1 METITL
7 YQKITS
13 KVLIVIYCTLIPFFF
28 VLKANSSEAKV
39 PLITTEPKYPAI
51 SSSCDEAA
59 QPFIDQGLNW
69 FYGFQFAN
77 ALVSFEAAF
86 ETDKTCVAAL
96 WGIALNAKG
105 NPNSRY
111 LAFKDDPE
119 KEGLKAIQKAI
130 ELRSHA
136 NQLSRELTD
145 ALSKFYLP
153 LNIDQKRK
161 DRNYTQAM
169 LELQKKLPS
178 NPDIN
183 TLFAEAFMTENAWDY
198 WTPDGSP
205 RPGTIK
211 AVDAL
216 NEALN
221 NDPNH
226 PGANHLFIHIYED
239 SQTPQIALPHA
250 ERLANIMPT
259 VAHMV
264 HMPAHIYIRTGK
276 YQKSIEQNLH
286 AIEAAEQFSKRWKIA
301 SKTHFVSL
309 PMSPKSSIAHAD
321 DFIWYAYLE
330 QGNYKKSIESANR
343 IANRVKNRITK
354 SLMAQGRYVLPMLT
368 NRIFAKW
375 DKILANENDSSDS
388 QLIKGIGHF
397 VKGTAYINTG
407 DLEKALTEYNKLKI
421 IAVKED
427 ARNMQIY
434 SNSVQ
439 DILLIATNV
448 LDAEIAVASGEIEKA
463 IALYHQAIIAEDN
476 LNYMEPPEW
485 RFPVRRELGS
495 LLLKLGRPQEA
506 TTIFWED
513 LRRHPEN
520 GWALHG
526 VVEGA
531 SQTKDLEEKQQATDR
546 LKKAWEHSDTEL
558 DHAQAKRL

>member
-1 METITL
+1 MC
-7 YQKITS
+7 QKIIY
-13 KVLIVIYCTLIPFFF
+13 KVFIVISYSLITCSF
-28 VLKANSSEAKV
+28 VQKANSSETKV
-39 PLITTEPKYPAI
+39 PLITSEPKYPAI
-51 SSSCDEAA
+51 SGSCDKLA
-59 QPFIDQGLNW
+59 QPYIDQGLNW

-77 ALVSFEAAF
+77 ALVSFEAAL
-86 ETDKTCVAAL
+86 EKDERCVAAL

-111 LAFKDDPE
+111 LAFKDDPK
-119 KEGLKAIQKAI
+119 KEGLKAIKKAI
-130 ELRSHA
+130 DLKSDTNKLTKELV
-136 NQLSRELTD
+136 D

-153 LNIDQKRK
+153 LNKDQKSK
-161 DRNYTQAM
+161 DQSYTQAM
-169 LELQKKLPS
+169 LALAEKFPS
-178 NPDIN
+178 NPDIR

-205 RPGTIK
+205 RPGTMN
-211 AVDAL
+211 AVYAL

-250 ERLANIMPT
+250 ERLANTMPT

-276 YQKSIEQNLH
+276 YQKSIEQNLR
-286 AIEAAEQFSKRWKIA
+286 AIEAAEQFLKHWKIA
-301 SKTHFVSL
+301 SKTHIVSL
-309 PMSPKSSIAHAD
+309 PMSAESSIAHAD
-321 DFIWYAYLE
+321 DFIWYAYIE

-343 IANRVKNRITK
+343 IANRVKNKITK

-375 DKILANENDSSDS
+375 DAILANKNHPGDS
-388 QLIKGIGHF
+388 QLIKGIEHF
-397 VKGTAYINTG
+397 VKGTAYINTS
-407 DLEKALTEYNKLKI
+407 DLKKALTEYSNLKI
-421 IAVKED
+421 LALKENTRD
-427 ARNMQIY
+427 MQIY

-439 DILLIATNV
+439 DILLVATNV
-448 LDAEIAVASGEIEKA
+448 LGAELAVASGEIEKA
-463 IALYHQAIIAEDN
+463 IALYQLAIIAEDD

-495 LLLKLGRPQEA
+495 LLLKLGRAQEA
-506 TTIFWED
+506 TMIFWED

-526 VVEGA
+526 VVKGT
-531 SQTKDLEEKQQATDR
+531 SQTKDLEEMQQAADR
-546 LKKAWEHSDTEL
+546 FKKAWEHSDTEL
-558 DHAQAKRL
+558 DDARAKRL